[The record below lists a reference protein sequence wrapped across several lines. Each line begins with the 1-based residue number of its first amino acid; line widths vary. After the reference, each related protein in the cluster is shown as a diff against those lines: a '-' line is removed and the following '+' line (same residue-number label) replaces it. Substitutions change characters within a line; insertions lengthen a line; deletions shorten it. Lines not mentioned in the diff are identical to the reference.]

1 VIAARLGAA
10 AEGGLLAESRLA
22 AERHA
27 RIVALHT
34 IALAQVR
41 HARELALWRVYVDES
56 AAAVEGWRRIGRELY
71 ECACT
76 LGDSEPILTAR
87 QRGTEGEA
95 SRAAIAAACVF
106 DRWAAA
112 RREVG

>member
-1 VIAARLGAA
+1 M
-10 AEGGLLAESRLA
+10 
-22 AERHA
+22 
-27 RIVALHT
+27 
-34 IALAQVR
+34 
-41 HARELALWRVYVDES
+41 YVDES